1 MKKQFVA
8 MILGA
13 LPLLGQAA
21 DNQAVAPAL
30 TPAVTPAVTPA
41 AAPIPSAMPGATA
54 ADRAAFERADRLA
67 VSRAAAAAAAANRA
81 ANESPADAYFSKQ
94 NPQLTAQ
101 EKNAIAIAQKWQA
114 AGSDG
119 SGMRPVGGPN
129 GVVRFVYGVQ
139 QINIVCAVLQ
149 VCDVEL
155 QPGEQVNNLN
165 MGDPRFT
172 VEPAISGTGA
182 GEMQH
187 LIIKPLDVG
196 LDTTLI
202 VTTNRR
208 TYRMKLRSHRTQFM
222 PYVGFTY
229 PEEAAAKWDAM
240 RTREVRE
247 KAEQTIPQTKEVLS
261 ELSFKY
267 RVDGDAAWKPVRVYN
282 DGVRTI
288 IQMPAVMSQTEAP
301 TLLVIRK
308 EGGLFTDA
316 EEVQVN
322 YRVHGDR
329 FIVDNVFNKAVLIAG
344 VGRGQDRVTITKE
357 K

>member
-1 MKKQFVA
+1 MKMKYLA
-8 MILGA
+8 IILGV
-13 LPLLGQAA
+13 LPLFSQAMGQSMLEA
-21 DNQAVAPAL
+21 
-30 TPAVTPAVTPA
+30 TPPTAQQVEQIKQLNGQIA
-41 AAPIPSAMPGATA
+41 AA
-54 ADRAAFERADRLA
+54 
-67 VSRAAAAAAAANRA
+67 RAAAARA
-81 ANESPADAYFSKQ
+81 QASAPASDDPADAYFSKQ
-94 NPQLTAQ
+94 NPKLTTQ
-101 EKNAIAIAQKWQA
+101 EKSALAIAQKWQA
-114 AGSDG
+114 AGDDG
-119 SGMRPVGGPN
+119 GGIKPVAGPN

-172 VEPAISGTGA
+172 VEPAISGAGA
-182 GEMQH
+182 SETQH

-208 TYRMKLRSHRTQFM
+208 TYRMKLRSHRSQFM
-222 PYVGFTY
+222 PYVGFTF
-229 PEEAAAKWDAM
+229 PEEAAAKWDAI
-240 RTREVRE
+240 RKREVTE

-261 ELSFKY
+261 ELNFKY
-267 RVDGDAAWKPVRVYN
+267 SVTGDASWKPVRVYN
-282 DGVRTI
+282 DGVRTV
-288 IQMPAVMSQTEAP
+288 IQMPAEMSQTEAP

-308 EGGLFTDA
+308 EGGLFTDD
-316 EEVQVN
+316 ETVTVN

-329 FIVDNVFNKAVLIAG
+329 FIVDNVFDKAILIAG